1 MDHAIWAEGLVKRF
15 GETTALDGVDLG
27 VRAGTVLGLLGPNGA
42 GKTTAV
48 RVLSTLL
55 QPDAGHAT
63 VGGYDV
69 VRDAHRVRQL
79 IGLTG
84 QNAAVDEMLTGTENL
99 LLIGRL
105 LGIPRPQA
113 KARAGELLGDFGLT
127 DAADRA
133 VKTYSGGMRR
143 RLDLAA
149 SLVGRP
155 PMLYLDEPTTGLDP
169 RARAEAW
176 TLIRS
181 MVAGGVTVL
190 LTTQYLDE
198 ADELADEIVVIDHG
212 RVIATGSPDELK
224 AKTGSQTLAVRPED
238 ESQLP
243 IVDRSCRRAGAG
255 DPGGRRSA
263 GDRAGDRPSIAAGRR
278 APPRRR
284 RRGGHRADVA
294 QFQPERGV
302 PVPDWASGGRG
313 RTDRRERGMTAV
325 TATAPAAA
333 PLSPRVNPA
342 EGIRQTLT
350 LAWRTIVQVRHNPWE
365 LGDFS
370 IQPIM
375 FVLLFTYVFGGAIAG
390 STGEYLTFALPGI
403 IVMNML
409 FVTMYVGT
417 GLNTD
422 LTKGVFDRLRSL
434 PIARWAPMAG
444 RILADQVK
452 QAWSIVLLL
461 GVGMILG
468 FRIGT
473 NFVSLVAA
481 IVLLLVFALAFSW
494 VSVLVG
500 VLAKDPE
507 HVQLF
512 GFTVLFP
519 VTFVSNVFVPTETM
533 PSWLQPFVEA
543 NPVSILADACRGLMV
558 TGAEATPII
567 QSLVWAAVIAAVFA
581 PLSVWAFKRRVA

>member
-1 MDHAIWAEGLVKRF
+1 M
-15 GETTALDGVDLG
+15 
-27 VRAGTVLGLLGPNGA
+27 
-42 GKTTAV
+42 
-48 RVLSTLL
+48 S
-55 QPDAGHAT
+55 
-63 VGGYDV
+63 
-69 VRDAHRVRQL
+69 
-79 IGLTG
+79 
-84 QNAAVDEMLTGTENL
+84 
-99 LLIGRL
+99 
-105 LGIPRPQA
+105 
-113 KARAGELLGDFGLT
+113 
-127 DAADRA
+127 
-133 VKTYSGGMRR
+133 
-143 RLDLAA
+143 
-149 SLVGRP
+149 
-155 PMLYLDEPTTGLDP
+155 
-169 RARAEAW
+169 
-176 TLIRS
+176 
-181 MVAGGVTVL
+181 
-190 LTTQYLDE
+190 
-198 ADELADEIVVIDHG
+198 
-212 RVIATGSPDELK
+212 
-224 AKTGSQTLAVRPED
+224 
-238 ESQLP
+238 
-243 IVDRSCRRAGAG
+243 
-255 DPGGRRSA
+255 
-263 GDRAGDRPSIAAGRR
+263 
-278 APPRRR
+278 
-284 RRGGHRADVA
+284 
-294 QFQPERGV
+294 
-302 PVPDWASGGRG
+302 
-313 RTDRRERGMTAV
+313 AV
-325 TATAPAAA
+325 TATAPAA
-333 PLSPRVNPA
+333 PRLSPRVSPV

-390 STGEYLTFALPGI
+390 STAEYLTFALPGI

-444 RILADQVK
+444 RIIADQVK

-473 NFVSLVAA
+473 DALSLLAA

-512 GFTVLFP
+512 GFTALFP
-519 VTFVSNVFVPTETM
+519 VTFVSNVFVPADTM
-533 PSWLQPFVEA
+533 PSWLQPFVNA

-558 TGAEATPII
+558 TGAEAKPII

-581 PLSVWAFKRRVA
+581 PLSVWAFKRRV